1 MLLLGPS
8 SLSPLALPQRYLLPL
23 QLFSTLLLALS
34 QSDVSARAYTS
45 QSVPF
50 LDPMSAESPTHPIVI
65 YRAMTTGAGSRHRSP
80 WRTRP
85 RSHYAPKSSKGNF
98 LHFVRRPFGQRIVG
112 RLNNDIDGCDL
123 GQKCGMIFSC
133 LMAGGKP
140 VKACSGSLLQYC
152 CDYPS
157 EKIIQPPV
165 FGPVKNDPYCGR
177 SAGRVSRI
185 VGGNDAEF
193 GEFPWQ
199 AFILVAGSRCG
210 GALVGRQHVVTAGH
224 CVAKAKSP
232 DSIKV
237 ILGDLVL
244 NSDIEE
250 LSHEEF
256 NVLQIRVH
264 PNFQFTPQADR
275 YDVAILVLDR
285 PVQYRENI
293 MPICLPEKGADFT
306 GRTATV
312 AGWGAIEPGS
322 KLRPRTLQN
331 VQVPVMRNEQCER
344 WHRRQG
350 INLRIHAEMMCAGYE
365 FGGRDSCQGDS
376 GGPLMFSDNGVWYLI
391 GVVSAGYSC
400 AKQYQ
405 PGIYHRVASSSDWI
419 SANVFS

>member
-1 MLLLGPS
+1 MLLQGRPGQPPTVPH
-8 SLSPLALPQRYLLPL
+8 LSYIHLPL
-23 QLFSTLLLALS
+23 SLFQLASALLLALYLTAH
-34 QSDVSARAYTS
+34 SDVLATAYAA
-45 QSVPF
+45 QAVPY
-50 LDPMSAESPTHPIVI
+50 LDPMSAETPNHPIVV
-65 YRAMTTGAGSRHRSP
+65 YRAMTTGGAAGRPRNP
-80 WRTRP
+80 WRV
-85 RSHYAPKSSKGNF
+85 RSRSRYAAKSNKGNF

-112 RLNNDIDGCDL
+112 RLNNDIDGCDV

-152 CDYPS
+152 CDHPS
-157 EKIIQPPV
+157 EKLIQPPI

-224 CVAKAKSP
+224 CVAKAKAP
-232 DSIKV
+232 ESIKV

-250 LSHEEF
+250 LPHEEF

-293 MPICLPEKGADFT
+293 MPICLPEKGTDFT

-331 VQVPVMRNEQCER
+331 VQV
-344 WHRRQG
+344 
-350 INLRIHAEMMCAGYE
+350 
-365 FGGRDSCQGDS
+365 
-376 GGPLMFSDNGVWYLI
+376 
-391 GVVSAGYSC
+391 
-400 AKQYQ
+400 
-405 PGIYHRVASSSDWI
+405 
-419 SANVFS
+419 VFSL

>member
-1 MLLLGPS
+1 MLLLGRSGQWP
-8 SLSPLALPQRYLLPL
+8 PALPKLCFLPL
-23 QLFSTLLLALS
+23 LLQLISALLLALNLATR
-34 QSDVSARAYTS
+34 SDVLAKIYNA
-45 QSVPF
+45 QSVPY
-50 LDPMSAESPTHPIVI
+50 LDPMSAETPNHPIVV
-65 YRAMTTGAGSRHRSP
+65 YRAMTTSSGTRNRNL
-80 WRTRP
+80 WRTRS
-85 RSHYAPKSSKGNF
+85 RSRYAAKSNKGNF
-98 LHFVRRPFGQRIVG
+98 FQFVRRPFGQRIVG
-112 RLNNDIDGCDL
+112 RLNNDIDGCDI

-157 EKIIQPPV
+157 EKPIQPPI

-224 CVAKAKSP
+224 CVAKAKAP
-232 DSIKV
+232 ESIKV

-250 LSHEEF
+250 LPHEEY

-312 AGWGAIEPGS
+312 AGWGAIEPRS

-331 VQVPVMRNEQCER
+331 VQVVIIYIE
-344 WHRRQG
+344 
-350 INLRIHAEMMCAGYE
+350 IH
-365 FGGRDSCQGDS
+365 
-376 GGPLMFSDNGVWYLI
+376 
-391 GVVSAGYSC
+391 
-400 AKQYQ
+400 
-405 PGIYHRVASSSDWI
+405 
-419 SANVFS
+419 